1 MPPPSPDRPPN
12 PPPEDDDR
20 RASGVDPSDDE
31 SAADSEMDDEVDSE
45 DASDDEQDDEDET
58 PQVLL
63 ATFGDLGSLL
73 PDGLRAFASRPV
85 WFMREED
92 QELATLFERLPEDP
106 MPRGRAVELLR
117 SLRNFAEES
126 SDMLQGVL
134 GIAEGIVYG
143 FHGDASLDAVKRAF
157 EGDGFFVWTGLVQ
170 KGELVVPE
178 A

>member
-1 MPPPSPDRPPN
+1 MLPPSPDRPPN
-12 PPPEDDDR
+12 PPPEVDDR
-20 RASGVDPSDDE
+20 DASSADPSDEE
-31 SAADSEMDDEVDSE
+31 SAADSEVDDEVDSE
-45 DASDDEQDDEDET
+45 DASDDDQDDEDET

-106 MPRGRAVELLR
+106 MPKGRAVELLR